1 MNQTKWGA
9 AMHAAS
15 VGCLNSP
22 WPVMAASF
30 NLQTQDALRK
40 FKLFRIIREHK
51 QKAKSE
57 L

>member
-1 MNQTKWGA
+1 MQPLWDALTHHG
-9 AMHAAS
+9 
-15 VGCLNSP
+15 
-22 WPVMAASF
+22 F

-40 FKLFRIIREHK
+40 LKLFRIIREHK